1 MTQTIKQ
8 LQAKI
13 AELEEE
19 IERLRADNI
28 AFARNL
34 KGKSATTGAT
44 YEHICTQLAAAQKE
58 IEQLN
63 GQISVYR
70 LSFVELE
77 RQRDVEMTSATRWA
91 TGYHELR
98 DQLAAAREENK
109 LIMMNLTQCGEQ
121 LAISQLR
128 ETQLRKALE
137 AVIKVHGYES
147 GIPVEAISTQASTEA
162 LDAYVAEKV
171 KEAGK
176 FDVWKT
182 NPYTKVLE
190 TSIEQLTKQRD
201 LAVEALEDVR
211 KELQQSNDRL
221 NEEREIWDRV
231 MGDGVKKLERLELEL
246 DDCLYVL
253 ESLWDKTCNKEVTEK
268 WAGILIRNKRGIGA
282 SSAEDSSEQTTA

>member
-1 MTQTIKQ
+1 MEQHQTIEQITARVCELEEEKRIAE
-8 LQAKI
+8 LI
-13 AELEEE
+13 AELEHIREQKNLLWFE
-19 IERLRADNI
+19 FSI
-28 AFARNL
+28 A
-34 KGKSATTGAT
+34 TQ
-44 YEHICTQLAAAQKE
+44 QLAA
-58 IEQLN
+58 EQLN
-63 GQISVYR
+63 
-70 LSFVELE
+70 
-77 RQRDVEMTSATRWA
+77 
-91 TGYHELR
+91 
-98 DQLAAAREENK
+98 NK
-109 LIMMNLTQCGEQ
+109 L
-121 LAISQLR
+121 
-128 ETQLRKALE
+128 LRKALE

-147 GIPVEAISTQASTEA
+147 GIPVEALSLPASTEA
-162 LDAYVAEKV
+162 LDAYVAAKV

-176 FDVWKT
+176 FDMWKT

-268 WAGILIRNKRGIGA
+268 WAEILIRNKRVTGA
-282 SSAEDSSEQTTA
+282 SSAEDSSEPTSSE